1 MGTSPVRGPPKVNRE
16 ESVENCPVSRSIVG
30 KFPNNN
36 RFLGGIPKILKG
48 GYSFYGD
55 IIPIFVNSI
64 HFRVGL
70 VEPSDA
76 VSSFYSNVRAIGV
89 GSGLVT
95 HLKSFHEVNLKVC
108 QRSVVPTKVRT
119 TLEFNGVILF
129 IQKPLCDEK

>member
-1 MGTSPVRGPPKVNRE
+1 MGPTLGGRGGWGSLLGTSPVRGPPRVKRE

-36 RFLGGIPKILKG
+36 KFFGGYSQNFLRG

-55 IIPIFVNSI
+55 IIPIFVNCI
-64 HFRVGL
+64 HLRVGL

-76 VSSFYSNVRAIGV
+76 TSSFCSNVRAIGV

-119 TLEFNGVILF
+119 TLI
-129 IQKPLCDEK
+129 